1 MILIVPDVHGRDFYV
16 NALTARPWDHIV
28 FLGDYLDPYRHEFI
42 TSETAI
48 ERFKEILAFKRA
60 NAERVTLLLGNH
72 DMHYSSDVVGDLA
85 CSSRYDYRNAKEIK
99 RLFVDNYDLF
109 QLAWETTAGERRV
122 LMTHAPVLRSWLDVN
137 RDVVTEC
144 SAAALNGLLG
154 DEAGERALSQVGR
167 LRGGFQAVGGPL
179 WADVREAEL
188 PGELPEG
195 IYQVFGHTQQ
205 PSDPIIT
212 DRYAC
217 LDCRRCFT
225 LDDAGRIAA
234 LDA

>member
-16 NALTARPWDHIV
+16 PALNACAWDHIV
-28 FLGDYLDPYRHEFI
+28 FLGDYLDPYSYEGI
-42 TSETAI
+42 TPKVAI
-48 ERFKEILAFKRA
+48 ERFMEIISYKRA

-72 DMHYSSDVVGDLA
+72 DMHYSSEVVNELA
-85 CSSRYDYRNAKEIK
+85 CSSRYDFFNEREIK
-99 RLFVDNYDLF
+99 RLFADNSDLF
-109 QLAWETTAGERRV
+109 RLAWETVAGERRV
-122 LMTHAPVLRSWLDVN
+122 LMTHAPVLCSWLEKNSDVMP
-137 RDVVTEC
+137 EC

-154 DEAGERALSQVGR
+154 TEAGERALSQVGR
-167 LRGGFQAVGGPL
+167 LRGGLQTVGGPL

-205 PSDPIIT
+205 PVEPVIT

-225 LDDAGRIAA
+225 LDDAGRIAR
-234 LDA
+234 LVL